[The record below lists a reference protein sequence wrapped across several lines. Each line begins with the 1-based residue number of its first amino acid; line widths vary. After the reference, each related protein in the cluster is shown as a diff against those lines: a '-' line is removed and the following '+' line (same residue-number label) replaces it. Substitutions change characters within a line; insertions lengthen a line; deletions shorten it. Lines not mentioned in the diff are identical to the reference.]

1 MLMAYGFMKSIFEI
15 FEVFKTPIDM
25 VSTSEVAVSLTI
37 DDTKNLEN
45 IKSKLQEYGEVEI
58 DAEQSI
64 VCIVGDMIAEE
75 KGFAAKIFN
84 ALEGIPIRMI
94 SYGGSRHNI
103 SILVPTSLKK
113 ETLRALNDKL
123 LNA

>member
-1 MLMAYGFMKSIFEI
+1 
-15 FEVFKTPIDM
+15 M
-25 VSTSEVAVSLTI
+25 VTTSEVAVSLTI
-37 DDTKNLEN
+37 DDTKNLES
-45 IKSKLQEYGEVEI
+45 IQSKLQEYGEVEI
-58 DAEQSI
+58 DSDLSI
-64 VCIVGDMIAEE
+64 VCIVGDLIAEE

-113 ETLRALNDKL
+113 ETLRALSDNL

>member
-15 FEVFKTPIDM
+15 FEFFKTPIDM

-37 DDTKNLEN
+37 DDTRNLED
-45 IKSKLQEYGEVEI
+45 IKRELQEYGEVEI
-58 DAEQSI
+58 DTDQSI
-64 VCIVGDMIAEE
+64 VCIVGDLIAEE

-113 ETLRALNDKL
+113 QTLQALNDNL
-123 LNA
+123 LNV